1 MIWCGDSNG
10 YLQSVTLGQPTSPFH
25 IQLYPYTKFQTSTV
39 NQPIL
44 QILSHKDGILS
55 LLRDQLLFNNRRGLP
70 KAGFDGSSFVDS
82 DDFASLN
89 SMTFNGNSSSE
100 LAVGTDSGLL
110 KFDLNKPTMLDKLDY
125 DGKVSILNST
135 PKYLTVGGNGSLN
148 LFDPSSN
155 SSLKTFAAHN
165 GAITGLD
172 VKGNYIATCGS
183 SIRPR
188 RNFHNQ
194 TPTDYIVDPLV
205 NIMMFEQCVQLHPWL
220 SQQVH
225 LRLDFIQNYQIL

>member
-1 MIWCGDSNG
+1 MGICNQLHLVS
-10 YLQSVTLGQPTSPFH
+10 PTSPFH

-100 LAVGTDSGLL
+100 LAVGTDS
-110 KFDLNKPTMLDKLDY
+110 DY
-125 DGKVSILNST
+125 
-135 PKYLTVGGNGSLN
+135 
-148 LFDPSSN
+148 
-155 SSLKTFAAHN
+155 
-165 GAITGLD
+165 
-172 VKGNYIATCGS
+172 
-183 SIRPR
+183 
-188 RNFHNQ
+188 
-194 TPTDYIVDPLV
+194 
-205 NIMMFEQCVQLHPWL
+205 
-220 SQQVH
+220 
-225 LRLDFIQNYQIL
+225 